1 VDRPWVLTVCR
12 SSGPVPKNKGLTLAV
27 TRVSRL
33 AREIRVPGA
42 RCWRA
47 SSAGYKYGVEQYP
60 EGLRDYDPV
69 HPRGTDW
76 RRLLRRIW
84 GPIAVVLGLILK
96 FGFAVFKFFSI
107 FISVAA
113 YALIWGWRFATGFVL
128 LILVHEMG
136 HFLEARRQG
145 LDASLPTF
153 IPFIGA
159 YVLIK
164 NAPLNPWRNALVALA
179 GPALGGAGAALC
191 WGLGES
197 MDSDLL
203 RALAFAGFLI
213 NLINLIPIGIL
224 DGGAVWHAIQVARHT
239 VAPPPGQDFPSG
251 STHPIALPGGGR
263 DRATQIAVLYGI
275 LVSLLV
281 IGMVV
286 AHVPQQRL

>member
-1 VDRPWVLTVCR
+1 M
-12 SSGPVPKNKGLTLAV
+12 
-27 TRVSRL
+27 
-33 AREIRVPGA
+33 
-42 RCWRA
+42 
-47 SSAGYKYGVEQYP
+47 EQYP

-76 RRLLRRIW
+76 RAILRRIW
-84 GPIAVVLGLILK
+84 APIAVLLGLILK

-113 YALIWGWRFATGFVL
+113 YALIWGWKFATGFVL

-153 IPFIGA
+153 IPFLGA

-179 GPALGGAGAALC
+179 GPALGGAGAAVC

-213 NLINLIPIGIL
+213 NLINLIPVGIL
-224 DGGAVWHAIQVARHT
+224 DGGAIWRAIQVARHT
-239 VAPPPGQDFPSG
+239 VAPPPGQDFASG
-251 STHPIALPGGGR
+251 STYPIALPGGGR

-281 IGMVV
+281 LGMFV

>member
-1 VDRPWVLTVCR
+1 
-12 SSGPVPKNKGLTLAV
+12 
-27 TRVSRL
+27 
-33 AREIRVPGA
+33 
-42 RCWRA
+42 
-47 SSAGYKYGVEQYP
+47 
-60 EGLRDYDPV
+60 
-69 HPRGTDW
+69 
-76 RRLLRRIW
+76 
-84 GPIAVVLGLILK
+84 
-96 FGFAVFKFFSI
+96 
-107 FISVAA
+107 
-113 YALIWGWRFATGFVL
+113 
-128 LILVHEMG
+128 
-136 HFLEARRQG
+136 
-145 LDASLPTF
+145 
-153 IPFIGA
+153 
-159 YVLIK
+159 
-164 NAPLNPWRNALVALA
+164 
-179 GPALGGAGAALC
+179 C

-281 IGMVV
+281 IGMFV